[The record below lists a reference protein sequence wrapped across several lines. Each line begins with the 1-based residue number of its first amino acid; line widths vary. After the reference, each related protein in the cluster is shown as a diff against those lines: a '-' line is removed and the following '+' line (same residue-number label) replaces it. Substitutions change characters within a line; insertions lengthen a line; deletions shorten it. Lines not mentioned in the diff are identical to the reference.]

1 MSENDKTLLVRLFKE
16 NFRKH
21 VGWYSAAIAAML
33 VVAGTT
39 SLSAW
44 IMRDIVNSVY
54 LKQGFDV
61 VLEIAFA
68 VAAIFIVK
76 GLATFVQS
84 YYLSKAGNSIVA
96 EQQRK
101 DLRSASEAGRF
112 LLSES
117 AVLGTAGSR
126 YLQCTGGTQCHRYD
140 CHIVRA

>member
-1 MSENDKTLLVRLFKE
+1 MIGSFLSADDKKLLARLFKE
-16 NFRKH
+16 NFKKH
-21 VGWYSAAIAAML
+21 VGWYSAAIAAMV

-61 VLEIAFA
+61 VLKIAFA
-68 VAAIFIVK
+68 VATIFIVK

-101 DLRSASEAGRF
+101 IYDR
-112 LLSES
+112 LLKQGVSFFR
-117 AVLGTAGSR
+117 TCPPR
-126 YLQCTGGTQCHRYD
+126 NC
-140 CHIVRA
+140 

>member
-1 MSENDKTLLVRLFKE
+1 MV
-16 NFRKH
+16 
-21 VGWYSAAIAAML
+21 VVAAM
-33 VVAGTT
+33 T

-54 LKQGFDV
+54 LKRGFDV

-96 EQQRK
+96 EQQRRIYDRLLK
-101 DLRSASEAGRF
+101 QGVSFSKPTFLRTSCARH
-112 LLSES
+112 LQC
-117 AVLGTAGSR
+117 AGSPER
-126 YLQCTGGTQCHRYD
+126 HRHD
-140 CHIVRA
+140 RHLFCPGPFFRS

>member
-1 MSENDKTLLVRLFKE
+1 MIGSFLSPDDKKLLVRLFKE
-16 NFRKH
+16 NFKKH
-21 VGWYSAAIAAML
+21 VGWYSLAIASMF
-33 VVAGTT
+33 VVAGMT

-54 LKQGFDV
+54 LKRGFDV
-61 VLEIAFA
+61 VLEIAFS

-101 DLRSASEAGRF
+101 IYDR
-112 LLSES
+112 LLKQGVSF
-117 AVLGTAGSR
+117 
-126 YLQCTGGTQCHRYD
+126 
-140 CHIVRA
+140 